1 MSPLETPGDAN
12 QLRYKALGTN
22 LDDNYTDIHIRTYI
36 FSTTHKGEKKR
47 RRRRRRRRRYQHA
60 MYSYF
65 YGRYSIYSNDKLD
78 ILCKLKF
85 HFETENN
92 VRAHV

>member
-36 FSTTHKGEKKR
+36 FSTTHKGKKNNKEEEEEDTSM
-47 RRRRRRRRRYQHA
+47 QCTHSF
-60 MYSYF
+60 ME
-65 YGRYSIYSNDKLD
+65 D
-78 ILCKLKF
+78 ILYIQMTSLIYY
-85 HFETENN
+85 
-92 VRAHV
+92 AS

>member
-36 FSTTHKGEKKR
+36 FSTTHKGKKKKEEEEEDTSM
-47 RRRRRRRRRYQHA
+47 QSTHSF
-60 MYSYF
+60 ME
-65 YGRYSIYSNDKLD
+65 D
-78 ILCKLKF
+78 ILYIQMTSLIYY
-85 HFETENN
+85 
-92 VRAHV
+92 AS

>member
-36 FSTTHKGEKKR
+36 FSTTHKGKKKKKKKNKKNKNIP
-47 RRRRRRRRRYQHA
+47 A
-60 MYSYF
+60 CNLLIVLWKIF
-65 YGRYSIYSNDKLD
+65 YIFK
-78 ILCKLKF
+78 
-85 HFETENN
+85 
-92 VRAHV
+92 

>member
-36 FSTTHKGEKKR
+36 FSTTHKGEKKKKKKEEEEEEEDTSM
-47 RRRRRRRRRYQHA
+47 HCTHIF
-60 MYSYF
+60 ME
-65 YGRYSIYSNDKLD
+65 D
-78 ILCKLKF
+78 ILYIQMTSLIYY
-85 HFETENN
+85 
-92 VRAHV
+92 AS